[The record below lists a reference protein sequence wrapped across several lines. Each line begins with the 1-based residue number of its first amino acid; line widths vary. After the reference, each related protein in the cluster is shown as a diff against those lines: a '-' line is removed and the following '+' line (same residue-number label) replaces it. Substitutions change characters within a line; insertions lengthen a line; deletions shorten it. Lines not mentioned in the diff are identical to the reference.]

1 MFQRQTYEW
10 KSREFVEGGMCVRE
24 SRDHKI
30 LENIGSNGNESAC
43 NAGDQSL
50 IPESGRSHM
59 LHSTMCNRTTEPVL
73 WSLGATATD
82 RTHRNHES
90 SSPLGAHALQ

>member
-1 MFQRQTYEW
+1 M
-10 KSREFVEGGMCVRE
+10 SREAEVGAACLGFRIMGLLLPIRNGMVCVVFVWCVCVCVCVVCGCVGMCVRE

-50 IPESGRSHM
+50 IPESGRSPGEG
-59 LHSTMCNRTTEPVL
+59 N
-73 WSLGATATD
+73 G
-82 RTHRNHES
+82 N
-90 SSPLGAHALQ
+90 PLQ